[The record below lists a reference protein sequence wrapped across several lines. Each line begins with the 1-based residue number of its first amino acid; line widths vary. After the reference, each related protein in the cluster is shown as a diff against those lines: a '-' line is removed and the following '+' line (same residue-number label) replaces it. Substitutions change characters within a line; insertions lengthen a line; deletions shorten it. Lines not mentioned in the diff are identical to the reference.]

1 MSSEVRSYKDLII
14 WQKSITLVIE
24 IYQAVKSFPREV
36 LYALSDQI
44 KRSAVS
50 VPSNIAEGQARQ
62 HTAEFRQFLYIAM
75 GSLAELDTQLII
87 AHRLDYIDSKN
98 NELFAARVI
107 ELRKMISV
115 LISKLKNYP
124 LPTNHYPLITTH

>member
-124 LPTNHYPLITTH
+124 LPTNHYPLITDH